1 LIPASPAEVRIHPTR
16 TLLVLALGAL
26 AYTLAQTM
34 VVPALPEMQRQFH
47 VDATDATWV
56 FTVFLV
62 SSSVTT
68 PILGRLGDMY
78 GKERLL
84 LVSLGAFAAG
94 NLVSGLGHSLE
105 VVILGRAIQGA
116 GGAIFPLAIG
126 IIRDEFPAE
135 RVAMGIGLIS
145 AMFGIGGGLG
155 LVLSGVLISGLGVD
169 SIFWLSLIVSLIA
182 AWATWRFVPESPIR
196 VPAKVDALGGVL
208 LALALLSLL
217 LGVSEGNA
225 WGWTSAR
232 ILGLFAGAVVI
243 GLAWAAWERR
253 VDQPLVDL
261 KLMARRPVWTTNLAA
276 LTVGLSMFSSF
287 ILIPRFVQADPGEAG
302 YGFAASITLS
312 GVYLLP
318 SALIMLVAGPL
329 SGRLSERWGSRR
341 PLALGTVCASG
352 AYFMLTVLH
361 DQSWEIFVAGALLGL
376 GIGFA
381 FAAMANL
388 VVEAVPAEATGVAS
402 GINTISRSIGG
413 AVGAQVAA
421 AILTASTSGGG
432 LPAESGYVIAFL
444 ISAVGALVAL
454 GATMLVPR
462 PERSRAPVRAA
473 RAMPEASS

>member
-1 LIPASPAEVRIHPTR
+1 MSAAAPEQVRAHPTR
-16 TLLVLALGAL
+16 TLLALAVGAL

-34 VVPALPEMQRQFH
+34 VVPALPEMEREFG
-47 VDATDATWV
+47 VDATNATWV

-62 SSSVTT
+62 SSSVCT
-68 PILGRLGDMY
+68 PIFGRLGDMF

-84 LVSLGAFAAG
+84 LISLFVFALG
-94 NLVSGLGHSLE
+94 NLVSGTAQSIE
-105 VVILGRAIQGA
+105 VVILGRAIQGV
-116 GGAIFPLAIG
+116 GGAVFPLAIG

-145 AMFGIGGGLG
+145 AMFGIGGGIG
-155 LVLSGVLISGLGVD
+155 LVVSGVLIESLGVD
-169 SIFWLSLIVSLIA
+169 SIFWLSLVVSLVA
-182 AWATWRFVPESPIR
+182 AYATWRYVPESPIR
-196 VPAKVDALGGVL
+196 SPSRVDAAGGIL

-232 ILGLFAGAVVI
+232 VLGLFAGAVVI
-243 GLAWAAWERR
+243 GVAWAAWERR
-253 VDQPLVDL
+253 VEHPLVDL
-261 KLMARRPVWTTNLAA
+261 KLMTQRPVWTTNLAA
-276 LTVGLSMFSSF
+276 TTVGLSMFSSF

-302 YGFAASITLS
+302 YGFGASITLS
-312 GVYLLP
+312 GIYLLP

-329 SGRLSERWGSRR
+329 SGRLSTRWGSRR

-352 AYFMLTVLH
+352 AYFLLAALH
-361 DQSWEIFVAGALLGL
+361 GQGWEIFVAGALLGL
-376 GIGFA
+376 GIGLA

-388 VVEAVPAEATGVAS
+388 VVEAVPAAATGVAS

-432 LPAESGYVIAFL
+432 SPAESGFVAAFL
-444 ISAVGALVAL
+444 MSGVGAVVAL

-462 PERSRAPVRAA
+462 PERSRAAVAA
-473 RAMPEASS
+473 RRPVAEASS